1 LIFWIVGVNVYFLH
15 FEHRFNCELLCSLLW
30 LKPTNIF
37 TKKKTEKKES
47 IQRGGEA
54 KKPKGN
60 GISAEG

>member
-1 LIFWIVGVNVYFLH
+1 
-15 FEHRFNCELLCSLLW
+15 LLW
-30 LKPTNIF
+30 RKPTNIF

-60 GISAEG
+60 GISAEGKKGKKNRKRSFFFLFIMP

>member
-1 LIFWIVGVNVYFLH
+1 VKH
-15 FEHRFNCELLCSLLW
+15 CFNCYLLCPLLW
-30 LKPTNIF
+30 RKPTNIF

-47 IQRGGEA
+47 SQRGGVA

>member
-1 LIFWIVGVNVYFLH
+1 LH
-15 FEHRFNCELLCSLLW
+15 FEHCFSCYLLCSLLW

-47 IQRGGEA
+47 RPTGGVA